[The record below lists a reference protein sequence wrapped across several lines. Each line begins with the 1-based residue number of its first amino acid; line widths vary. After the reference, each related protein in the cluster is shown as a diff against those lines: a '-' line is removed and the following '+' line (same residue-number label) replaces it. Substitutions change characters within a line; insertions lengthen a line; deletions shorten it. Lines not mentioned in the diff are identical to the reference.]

1 MATSTE
7 FLNYVLEQLRD
18 IQDVSYRQMMGEY
31 LLYYRGKLIGD
42 ICDNRVLIKPVE
54 AAKKLLPEAEMQ
66 PPYEGAK
73 DMIVLDEFENS
84 EFISEL
90 FEAMYSELPE
100 PKAKKKKL

>member
-18 IQDVSYRQMMGEY
+18 IRDISYRQMMGEY

-54 AAKKLLPEAEMQ
+54 AAKMLLPEAEMQ

-73 DMIVLDEFENS
+73 DMIVLDDLENS
-84 EFISEL
+84 EFIFKL
-90 FEAMYSELPE
+90 FEAVYPELPE
-100 PKAKKKKL
+100 PKVKKKKL